1 MITWAIDYW
10 YLCLAALLIGV
21 ATAAWIWLRLG
32 ARDDGSADVDAPAR
46 PVATPGKPLEPV
58 KPVIDVAEP
67 VSFASPP
74 APEPVPVASVA
85 DAAPAAAPAAFA
97 APVAADAAAGAGAET
112 LRPAIAAAVGDPD
125 DLTLLKGVGPKLNTL
140 LISLGVTRFDQIAA
154 WGAAEIAEVDGYLGS
169 FKGRIARDGW
179 VEQAGLL
186 ARGDT
191 AGFAAKFGAL
201 GSENKG

>member
-21 ATAAWIWLRLG
+21 ATAAWIWLRLSAG
-32 ARDDGSADVDAPAR
+32 DEASADVDAPAR
-46 PVATPGKPLEPV
+46 PSATPAKPLEPV
-58 KPVIDVAEP
+58 KPVIDVAQP
-67 VSFASPP
+67 VSFTAPP
-74 APEPVPVASVA
+74 APEPVPVAPVV
-85 DAAPAAAPAAFA
+85 AAPAAAPEAFA
-97 APVAADAAAGAGAET
+97 APVADAGAAT
-112 LRPAIAAAVGDPD
+112 PRPAIAAAVGDAD

-154 WGAAEIAEVDGYLGS
+154 WGDAEIGEVDGYLGN
-169 FKGRIARDGW
+169 FKGRIVRDSW

-186 ARGDT
+186 ARNDT